1 MILEWAAQ
9 QRLSVLNQLKSS
21 LLHPRVELA
30 MLSLASVAIVCA
42 LLAVLSDHTTL
53 ALGGEQ
59 TRVVLLFGL
68 VLSLAMIGLA
78 LLLRP
83 QVKRHAALP
92 HGPVDVAEMRR
103 TLLATEAI
111 INAEAQ
117 VLIFWEQGQRARLIN
132 HSLASVPGVPLEP
145 AELERFGHWLEPT
158 SADDLK
164 SGLDRLFNE
173 GRAFNLLVR
182 TRSGGHLEA
191 DGRAAGGRAVLRLRD
206 VAGYRQD
213 LARIIDQHREL
224 KREIRSSRSLLDV
237 LPMPVWMRDDTGSIT
252 WCNSAYIKAV
262 DASGF
267 NEVRDNQ
274 LELLEDRDHARVQ
287 AQVSTGHQ
295 FRERMPIIVGTE
307 RKAHDVVVLPLEDT
321 VVGAAVDVAAIEA
334 VKDIHERQ
342 IAAYDRTLHRVAT
355 GVAMFGPDRRLTFF
369 NEAFRRVWSLDAA
382 WLEGRPSDGELLD
395 RLRELSRIPQV
406 VKYREWRTM
415 VLARSRSAE
424 GYEDWWHLLD
434 GSTIHL
440 TSELRPDGGVTYL
453 VDDATEQMAQESR
466 FKSHIEVQSETLD
479 SLKEGVAVFAPDGRL
494 SLFNTSFAQV
504 WRLSRATLKEGPH
517 IDAVVSQ
524 CSALFDNEAV
534 WSRMVHAVTGISDR
548 RQSIDGQL
556 ERPDGVVIDYAT
568 VPLPDGAT
576 LITFADVTDAARA
589 SQALMERNDALV
601 AADRLKSQFI
611 GHVSYELRSPLTN
624 IIGFGDLLSRET
636 TGPLNGKQKEYL
648 GDLTAS
654 SKSLLAIIDD
664 ILDLATIDAGGLEL
678 KTAPVKV
685 RSVIDTAV
693 LGVRDRAQR
702 ARLTLTIEVDHQ
714 DAVFIADEARIRQV
728 LYNLVSNAIGFSN
741 PGAVIFIRSWGEH
754 GMRHFIVQDQGV
766 GIPTDKQ
773 ARVLDRFET
782 HSQGGKHRGAGLG
795 LAIVKSLVE
804 LHGGALTLESEP
816 GRGTCVHV
824 QLPEDGH
831 NDARDLS
838 EPDIWKIPA
847 E

>member
-1 MILEWAAQ
+1 
-9 QRLSVLNQLKSS
+9 
-21 LLHPRVELA
+21 
-30 MLSLASVAIVCA
+30 MLTLASVAIVCA
-42 LLAVLSDHTTL
+42 LLAVLSDHTAL

-59 TRVVLLFGL
+59 SRVVLLFGL

-78 LLLRP
+78 MLLRP
-83 QVKRHAALP
+83 QVRRHRAIAQ
-92 HGPVDVAEMRR
+92 GPVDVAELRR

-117 VLIFWEQGQRARLIN
+117 VLVFWEQGHRARLIN
-132 HSLASVPGVPLEP
+132 HSLVSVPGVPVEP
-145 AELERFGHWLEPT
+145 GELERFGLWLEPA
-158 SADDLK
+158 SAEDLK

-173 GRAFNLLVR
+173 GSAFNLLVR
-182 TRSGGHLEA
+182 TRSGAHLEA

-206 VAGYRQD
+206 VVGYRQD

-224 KREIRSSRSLLDV
+224 KREIRASRALLDV
-237 LPMPVWMRDDTGSIT
+237 LPMPVWMRDDAGRIA
-252 WCNSAYIKAV
+252 WCNAAYIAAV

-267 NEVRDNQ
+267 NEVRDGQ

-287 AQVSTGHQ
+287 GQIGTGHE
-295 FRERMPIIVGTE
+295 FRDRLPIIIGGE
-307 RKAHDVVVLPLEDT
+307 RKAHDVIVLPLEDT

-334 VKDIHERQ
+334 VKDVHERQ

-355 GVAMFGPDRRLTFF
+355 GVAMFGADRRLVFF
-369 NEAFRRVWSLDAA
+369 NEAFRRVWSLDAT
-382 WLEGRPSDGELLD
+382 WLEARPSDGELLD

-406 VKYREWRTM
+406 VKYRDWRTE
-415 VLARSRSAE
+415 VLTRSRSAE

-434 GSTIHL
+434 GRTIHL
-440 TSELRPDGGVTYL
+440 SSELRADGGVTYL
-453 VDDATEQMAQESR
+453 FDDVTEQLAQESR
-466 FKSHIEVQSETLD
+466 FKSHIEVQRETLD

-494 SLFNTSFAQV
+494 SLFNTAFV
-504 WRLSRATLKEGPH
+504 KLWRLSRATLKEGPH
-517 IDAVVSQ
+517 IEAVIAQ
-524 CSALFDNEAV
+524 CSGLFDDTAA
-534 WSRMVHAVTGISDR
+534 WTRMVRAVTGISDR
-548 RQSIDGQL
+548 RQAIDGQL
-556 ERPDGVVIDYAT
+556 VRPDGVVIDYAT

-576 LITFADVTDAARA
+576 LITFADVTDANRA
-589 SQALMERNDALV
+589 QLALMERNEALV

-624 IIGFGDLLSRET
+624 IIGFGDLLARET

-664 ILDLATIDAGGLEL
+664 ILDLASIDAGGLEL
-678 KTAPVKV
+678 KTAPVRV
-685 RSVIDTAV
+685 RHVIDTAV

-702 ARLTLTIEVDHQ
+702 ARLNLDISIDRE

-741 PGAVIFIRSWGEH
+741 PGATVFIRSWSDGCH
-754 GMRHFIVQDQGV
+754 RHFVVEDQGI
-766 GIPTDKQ
+766 GIPADKQ
-773 ARVLDRFET
+773 VRVLDRFET
-782 HSQGGKHRGAGLG
+782 NSQGGKHRGAGLG

-816 GRGTCVHV
+816 GRGTIVHV
-824 QLPEDGH
+824 ELPETGQ
-831 NDARDLS
+831 NRALAVPVRAAR
-838 EPDIWKIPA
+838 KPA
-847 E
+847 A